1 MEIIRQ
7 MGETYGKER
16 VEKILGSGKKELA
29 PSEKQNYG
37 RTNRSLHFINDMK
50 AGEKIKNGDV
60 AVLRTEKV
68 LTPGISPKFLEE
80 ITGKTLKHEVKAG
93 SGVNFEDFAE

>member
-1 MEIIRQ
+1 
-7 MGETYGKER
+7 
-16 VEKILGSGKKELA
+16 
-29 PSEKQNYG
+29 
-37 RTNRSLHFINDMK
+37 MK